1 MAVLPV
7 ELQRA
12 TIARVTRH
20 IMPFVMLLYLIAFID
35 RSNISVAA
43 LQMNGALGM
52 TAQQFGW
59 GASLFFSTYV
69 LLEFPSNLILAHVGA
84 RRWIARIM
92 LTWGVIASAMGFI
105 QSTEHFYIV
114 RILLGAAEAGFTPGI
129 IYYLSRWYPSQDRA
143 KAVGWFYIGAAI
155 SFVIGLPLAGL
166 LLSLDGLLGVPG
178 WRWVYFLEGL
188 PAIILGVLTL
198 RVLPDSPAS
207 VRWLDEKGRDWL
219 TRTLAREAAE
229 APVSER
235 AHWSMALR
243 DSRVWLF
250 SLVFLCQAF
259 GTIGVSLFLPL
270 IVRGLSAGNSNLTVT
285 ILSAAPFLLAVMLM
299 FVNGRHSDAARERR
313 LHLALPLLAAG
324 ILLCLSVALSSQLV
338 VTYLL
343 LLLFIGLN
351 WSIIPVFWAAST
363 EYISGIA
370 GAGAAA
376 LINSV
381 ANLAGLGLPPVIG
394 RLRDATG
401 NYNAALLVVALAMV
415 VGGAISYMITPKGG
429 REVASAG

>member
-1 MAVLPV
+1 MAI
-7 ELQRA
+7 A
-12 TIARVTRH
+12 TADLRRTTVARVTRH
-20 IMPFVMLLYLIAFID
+20 IIPFVMVLYLVAYID

-52 TAQQFGW
+52 TAQQYGW
-59 GASLFFSTYV
+59 GAGLFFSTYI

-92 LTWGVIASAMGFI
+92 VSWGVIASLMGLI
-105 QSTEHFYIV
+105 QSTDQFYLV

-143 KAVGWFYIGAAI
+143 KAVGWFYIGAALA
-155 SFVIGLPLAGL
+155 SVIGLPLAGI
-166 LLSLDGLLGVPG
+166 LLSLDGLFGVPG
-178 WRWVYFLEGL
+178 WRWVYLLEGL
-188 PAIILGVLTL
+188 PAVVLGLLVLRL
-198 RVLPDSPAS
+198 LPDSPAS
-207 VRWLDEKGRDWL
+207 VPWLDETGRQWL

-250 SLVFLCQAF
+250 SLVWLFQAF
-259 GTIGVSLFLPL
+259 GTIGVTLFLPQ
-270 IVRGLSAGNSNLTVT
+270 IVRGLSGGSNFTVT
-285 ILSAAPFLLAVMLM
+285 MLSAAPFLLAAVLM
-299 FVNGRHSDAARERR
+299 FFNGRHSDAARERR
-313 LHLALPLLAAG
+313 LHLTLPLLAAG
-324 ILLCLSVALSSQLV
+324 VVLALGVASSSLW
-338 VTYLL
+338 VTYALL
-343 LLLFIGLN
+343 LLSIGLN

-363 EYISGIA
+363 EYISGVA

-381 ANLAGLGLPPVIG
+381 ANLAGLTLPPIIG

-401 NYNAALLVVALAMV
+401 NFSAALLMVAVAMLAAGA
-415 VGGAISYMITPKGG
+415 VGYMITPS
-429 REVASAG
+429 RRPASVD